1 MKRFLSIAVV
11 VVALSACGATSS
23 TRSTCALGPEFES
36 SVVATDTAFGD
47 FSQTTPRQMQST
59 MSVLL
64 LSISRM
70 REVAPRDVDATLET
84 IERAYS
90 EISIALQSISWDT
103 AIADADPLVA
113 QALQVLTRA
122 ETIEAMSDLR
132 EFFSESCQS
141 ELKALP
147 TRDGSSATT
156 LPPPLSNIDPETFN
170 ESLPDFDTE
179 QSALRSYGL
188 YVAEQIGETVTDQ
201 QAVCIG
207 AALLDEAD
215 RATPL
220 NESDYQEFVIGA
232 LQQCTE

>member
-1 MKRFLSIAVV
+1 MRRLLVTSICA
-11 VVALSACGATSS
+11 AMLAACGSLSS
-23 TRSTCALGPEFES
+23 ASSTCALGPEFES
-36 SVVATDTAFGD
+36 SVVATDVAFDD

-64 LSISRM
+64 LSLSRM
-70 REVAPRDVDATLET
+70 REVAPSSLDGTLAT

-113 QALQVLTRA
+113 QSLQVLSRA
-122 ETIEAMSDLR
+122 ETIQAMSDLR
-132 EFFSESCQS
+132 DFFRDSCKA

-147 TRDGSSATT
+147 ARDATSATT
-156 LPPPLSNIDPETFN
+156 LPTPLTNIDPDSFN
-170 ESLPDFDTE
+170 ESSADFDTE

-188 YVAEQIGETVTDQ
+188 YVAEQIGETVTND
-201 QAVCIG
+201 QAVCLG
-207 AALLDEAD
+207 AALLDVAD

-220 NESDYQEFVIGA
+220 NDNDYEAFVLES
-232 LQQCTE
+232 LQKCVE